1 MNSEKVP
8 QSVEEEGKQW
18 WIAIYLYFLCVC
30 VHLHLSKSG
39 KNPTR
44 IKQKMAPT
52 AQSRS
57 FTTQVVPDCVCL
69 CTTRRTRRGPGCLFV
84 PLSILFSSVCLSLPL
99 CLPKSIEIPVSWTWH
114 AALRPSQYSRCIMR
128 TYIYIYI
135 FLPDETE
142 YYWFMYS
149 AIQSHLCRQLSKRSR
164 PTSARTFTKPSP
176 WKCTIATENGN
187 LFRLQCCIFMNIT
200 IASVIIM
207 EIGRATRQDTCHE

>member
-8 QSVEEEGKQW
+8 QSVEEEAKQW
-18 WIAIYLYFLCVC
+18 WIAIFFCVC
-30 VHLHLSKSG
+30 VYIYTSERLGKTQQESNKKWRQPHSPGHSRHKSFQTVSVYAQLVEQG
-39 KNPTR
+39 ENP
-44 IKQKMAPT
+44 
-52 AQSRS
+52 
-57 FTTQVVPDCVCL
+57 V
-69 CTTRRTRRGPGCLFV
+69 CLFV

-128 TYIYIYI
+128 TYI

-149 AIQSHLCRQLSKRSR
+149 SIQSHLCRQLSKRSR
-164 PTSARTFTKPSP
+164 PTSARTFTKASP

>member
-1 MNSEKVP
+1 MDR
-8 QSVEEEGKQW
+8 
-18 WIAIYLYFLCVC
+18 YLFIFFVC
-30 VHLHLSKSG
+30 VYIYTSARVG
-39 KNPTR
+39 KTQQESN
-44 IKQKMAPT
+44 KKMAPT

-69 CTTRRTRRGPGCLFV
+69 CTTRRTSRGPVPCLFA

-128 TYIYIYI
+128 RYI